1 MLARRVIRE
10 WVYAHPEIKY
20 LLDHSPHEDPF
31 TVLDYDRRRKVVED
45 MSSSIPNKGTALV
58 LEILPAFLG
67 IYGIGWLYAGRVAS
81 GLILLLT
88 GLVVIWGS
96 YAAIFLLGALT
107 LGLGFVC
114 ICVVILLQIFIAVL
128 SVLSL
133 NNALERAGESSS
145 RP

>member
-1 MLARRVIRE
+1 
-10 WVYAHPEIKY
+10 
-20 LLDHSPHEDPF
+20 
-31 TVLDYDRRRKVVED
+31 

-58 LEILPAFLG
+58 LEILPAFFG
-67 IYGIGWLYAGRVAS
+67 IYGIGWLYAGKVAT

-96 YAAIFLLGALT
+96 YAAVFLLGALT

-133 NNALERAGESSS
+133 NNALERASELSP

>member
-1 MLARRVIRE
+1 
-10 WVYAHPEIKY
+10 
-20 LLDHSPHEDPF
+20 
-31 TVLDYDRRRKVVED
+31 

-58 LEILPAFLG
+58 LEILPAFFG
-67 IYGIGWLYAGRVAS
+67 IYGIGWLYAGKVAT

-107 LGLGFVC
+107 LGPG
-114 ICVVILLQIFIAVL
+114 AVL

-133 NNALERAGESSS
+133 NNALERAGELSP

>member
-1 MLARRVIRE
+1 
-10 WVYAHPEIKY
+10 
-20 LLDHSPHEDPF
+20 
-31 TVLDYDRRRKVVED
+31 

-58 LEILPAFLG
+58 LEILPTFFG
-67 IYGIGWLYAGRVAS
+67 IYGIGWLYAGKVAT

-96 YAAIFLLGALT
+96 YAAVFLLGALT

-133 NNALERAGESSS
+133 SNALERAGELSP